1 MNEVKKD
8 TKNEELR
15 KAFQVLAE
23 DREQRMQA
31 CMQEIQV
38 ILQKYGFDLSVSDPI
53 ISLVARPE
61 QSLPPHSARS

>member
-1 MNEVKKD
+1 MSEVKKD
-8 TKNEELR
+8 QKNEELI
-15 KAFQVLAE
+15 KALRVLAE

-38 ILQKYGFDLSVSDPI
+38 ILQKYGFDLTVSDPI

-61 QSLPPHSARS
+61 QSLPPYNAHS